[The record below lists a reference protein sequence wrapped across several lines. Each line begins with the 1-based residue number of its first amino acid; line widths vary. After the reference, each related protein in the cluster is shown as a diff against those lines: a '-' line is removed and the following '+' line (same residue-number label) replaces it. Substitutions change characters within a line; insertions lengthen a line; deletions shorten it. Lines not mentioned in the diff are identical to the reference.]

1 MGGAAPPN
9 YPFVFFLKAMPTSAP
24 LLTAAD
30 LAVGY
35 FGPRQT
41 PRPVTGP
48 LHLALWPGELV
59 CLLGPNG
66 AGKST
71 LLRTL
76 AGLQPS
82 LGGRLDLGGAPL
94 ASLSAGE
101 RARQLSVVLTDRL
114 DVGNLTALELVQ
126 LGRHPH
132 TGWLGGLSAHDAARV
147 QAALLATGT
156 QTLADRAVNELSD
169 GERQKVLLARA
180 LAQDTPVVLLDE
192 PTAHLDLPNRVAL
205 MRLLHRLAR
214 QTGKAILL
222 STHELDL
229 ALQAAD
235 RIWLLPAEG
244 VLRAGTPEDLV
255 LSGDFAAAFT
265 REGLAFDAATGT
277 FALHAPTGPAV
288 QLVGEGAAAFW
299 TRRALERE
307 GFKPTTGPARL
318 RVTVPS
324 AEQAA
329 WLSQVA
335 GQPAQPHA
343 TVAALLA
350 ALQQYAEN
358 HPASPA

>member
-1 MGGAAPPN
+1 MPLPP
-9 YPFVFFLKAMPTSAP
+9 SAP

-30 LAVGY
+30 LVVGY
-35 FGPRQT
+35 AANKT
-41 PRPVTGP
+41 PLPIAGP
-48 LHLALWPGELV
+48 LQLSLWPGELV

-76 AGLQPS
+76 AGLQPPLSGQLQVGGTS
-82 LGGRLDLGGAPL
+82 LA
-94 ASLSAGE
+94 ALSAPE
-101 RARQLSVVLTDRL
+101 RARQLSIVLTDRI
-114 DVGNLTALELVQ
+114 DAGNLTVRELVR

-132 TGWLGGLSAHDAARV
+132 TGWLGGLSAHDEAQV
-147 QAALLATGT
+147 QAALVATGT
-156 QTLADRAVNELSD
+156 EAFAPRPVGELSD

-205 MRLLHRLAR
+205 MRLLHGLAR

-244 VLRAGTPEDLV
+244 ALRTGTPEDLV
-255 LSGDFAAAFT
+255 LSGSFAAAFA

-288 QLVGEGAAAFW
+288 HLVGDGAAAFW

-307 GFKPTTGPARL
+307 GFVPTTAAASL
-318 RVTVPS
+318 HVTVPP
-324 AEQAA
+324 AGQTT

-335 GQPAQPHA
+335 GQPPQAHA
-343 TVAALLA
+343 TVEELLQSLRQSSLTQPNTLPAAR
-350 ALQQYAEN
+350 
-358 HPASPA
+358 

>member
-1 MGGAAPPN
+1 MALPSP
-9 YPFVFFLKAMPTSAP
+9 AP

-30 LAVGY
+30 LVVGY
-35 FGPRQT
+35 AAKKT
-41 PRPVTGP
+41 PHPVAGP
-48 LHLALWPGELV
+48 LQLALWPGELV

-76 AGLQPS
+76 AGLQPA
-82 LGGRLDLGGAPL
+82 LGGQLAVGGQSLADLRAP
-94 ASLSAGE
+94 E
-101 RARQLSVVLTDRL
+101 RARQLSIVLTDRI
-114 DVGNLTALELVQ
+114 DAGNLTVRELVR

-132 TGWLGGLSAHDAARV
+132 TGWLGGLSAHDEAQV
-147 QAALLATGT
+147 QAALEATGT
-156 QTLADRAVNELSD
+156 EAFAPRPVGELSD

-235 RIWLLPAEG
+235 RVWLLPATG
-244 VLRAGTPEDLV
+244 ALRTGTPEDLV
-255 LSGDFAAAFT
+255 LSGDFAAAFVH
-265 REGLAFDAATGT
+265 EGLAFDAATGT

-288 QLVGEGAAAFW
+288 QLVGDGAAAFW

-307 GFKPTTGPARL
+307 GFVPTTGPADL
-318 RVTVPS
+318 RVTVPPGS
-324 AEQAA
+324 PAT
-329 WLSQVA
+329 WLSQAA
-335 GQPAQPHA
+335 GQPPQTHA
-343 TVAALLA
+343 TVEELLRALRQTPSGQLAGPAANNGLR
-350 ALQQYAEN
+350 
-358 HPASPA
+358 

>member
-1 MGGAAPPN
+1 
-9 YPFVFFLKAMPTSAP
+9 MPLARPAP

-30 LAVGY
+30 LVVGY
-35 FGPRQT
+35 LAAKKT
-41 PRPVTGP
+41 PRPVAGP
-48 LHLALWPGELV
+48 LQLSLWPGELV

-76 AGLQPS
+76 AGLQPP
-82 LGGRLDLGGAPL
+82 LGGRLDLGGTSL
-94 ASLSAGE
+94 AALSAPE
-101 RARQLSVVLTDRL
+101 RARQLSIVLTDRI
-114 DVGNLTALELVQ
+114 DAGNLTVRELVR

-132 TGWLGGLSAHDAARV
+132 TGWLGGLSAYDEAQV
-147 QAALLATGT
+147 VAALVATGT
-156 QTLADRAVNELSD
+156 EAFAPRPVGELSD

-244 VLRAGTPEDLV
+244 ALRTGTPEDLV
-255 LSGDFAAAFT
+255 LSGSFAAAFA

-288 QLVGEGAAAFW
+288 QLIGDGAAAFW

-307 GFKPTTGPARL
+307 GFVPTNAPAGL
-318 RVTVPS
+318 RVTAPQ
-324 AEQAA
+324 AGQAA
-329 WLSQVA
+329 WLSQAA
-335 GQPAQPHA
+335 GQPAQTHA
-343 TVAALLA
+343 TVEDLLQA
-350 ALQQYAEN
+350 MRQLPHAQSPTIA
-358 HPASPA
+358 PAG